1 MNDSNE
7 SRDIYQLTS
16 NSFDIFAVFQQFL
29 VELYLESLSTDTVV
43 SVILDL
49 AYPASKQKID
59 MFEHMTGKC
68 KLLGMERNHPP
79 DTSYLSLMFV
89 IRCR

>member
-16 NSFDIFAVFQQFL
+16 NKFDNLAVFGRALQN
-29 VELYLESLSTDTVV
+29 ESLSTATVV
-43 SVILDL
+43 LVILDL
-49 AYPASKQKID
+49 DYSVSKQKDD
-59 MFEHMTGKC
+59 MFDHMTGKC
-68 KLLGMERNHPP
+68 KLLGLEGNPPP

-89 IRCR
+89 IRYR